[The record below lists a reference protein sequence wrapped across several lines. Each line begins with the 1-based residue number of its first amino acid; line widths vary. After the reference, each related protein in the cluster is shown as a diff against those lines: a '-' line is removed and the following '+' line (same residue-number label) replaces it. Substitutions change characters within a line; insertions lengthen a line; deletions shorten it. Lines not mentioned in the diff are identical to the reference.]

1 MMKKLLFAIGLT
13 ALLAGIRSCEP
24 VPVEA
29 GFEDMIDMTILDY
42 VVDHPERFSDFQ
54 RILEAGG
61 IDKTVGAYNPDRVG
75 YTLFL
80 PDNQAVDAFIAENDQ
95 YASLDELLAD
105 KEYVAVL
112 SRYHVV
118 NGGINADDFP
128 FGALPDRT
136 LSEDILTVSF
146 VVETDTSYYKI
157 NNQAPVIEPNI
168 ETSNGWVHV
177 ISATLS
183 PVTYTTW
190 DWLELHQ
197 GYSIFREAAD
207 ATGLRETLDLNTKE
221 EGAGRGFTLLLEHDS
236 VFNRRDIATFEDLA
250 AYISPDQNNYTDI
263 NNPLYNFVAYH
274 MLTDV
279 MFLDDFAEVSTN
291 YSTYS
296 DIPLNINGLGLDL
309 LINKGKQ
316 VFDTI
321 IHQGD
326 TTIVDY
332 VGFYYDESNLLTQSG
347 AIHFIDQVLEQVRPS
362 RQIMTFQFHEESLL
376 NELAEEPGE
385 YLVEQFTG
393 LDYITW
399 SGTDLFYIK
408 ESSEDS
414 PAWSQ
419 DYIFMDGDFTI
430 TYRIPRIVQGNYM
443 ALFGAEA
450 YNPENALVE
459 VFIDGK
465 KLGGLID
472 LTTGGTSGNPF
483 AQIELGTINFLK
495 YDVHTVEVRSLIPGR
510 FNWDYIRFE
519 PY

>member
-1 MMKKLLFAIGLT
+1 MEKLLVVIGLVV
-13 ALLAGIRSCEP
+13 LLAGFRSCEP
-24 VPVEA
+24 DPVEA

-42 VVDHPERFSDFQ
+42 MLEKEDRFSDFLRVLQ
-54 RILEAGG
+54 EGG
-61 IDKTVGAYNPDRVG
+61 IDKTVGAYNPDRTG

-80 PDNQAVDAFIAENDQ
+80 PDNDAMDRFIEQSDQ
-95 YASLDELLAD
+95 FTSLEELLAD
-105 KEYVAVL
+105 EEYAAAL

-136 LSEDILTVSF
+136 LSDDILTVSF
-146 VVETDTSYYKI
+146 VVETDTSYYMI

-177 ISATLS
+177 ISVALS
-183 PVTYTTW
+183 PITLTTY
-190 DWLELHQ
+190 DWLEQHE
-197 GYSIFREAAD
+197 GYSIFREAVD
-207 ATGLRETLDLNTKE
+207 ATGMQETFNLNMKE
-221 EGAGRGFTLLLEHDS
+221 EDAQGRPFTLLVEHDS
-236 VFNRRDIATFEDLA
+236 VYRRKGIETFDDLA
-250 AYISPDQNNYTDI
+250 GYISPGQTDYTSI
-263 NNPLYNFVAYH
+263 NNPLYNFVTYH
-274 MLTDV
+274 MLNETR
-279 MFLDDFAEVSTN
+279 FLDDFAEVSTN

-321 IHQGD
+321 VHQGD

-332 VGFYYDESNLLTQSG
+332 VGFYYDQSNILTQSG
-347 AIHFIDQVLEQVRPS
+347 AVHFIDQVLEQVRPS
-362 RQIMTFQFHEESLL
+362 RQTMTFQFHEENLF

-385 YLVEQFTG
+385 YLVEEFTA
-393 LDYITW
+393 LENITW
-399 SGTDLFYIK
+399 SGTDLFYVK
-408 ESSEDS
+408 EASEDH

-419 DYIFMDGDFTI
+419 DYLFMDGDFTI
-430 TYRIPRIVQGNYM
+430 TYHIPKIVQGNYM

-450 YNPENALVE
+450 YNADNALIE

-465 KLGGLID
+465 NLGGLID
-472 LTTGGTSGNPF
+472 LSTGGSSSNPF
-483 AQIELGTINFLK
+483 AQIELGTINFLR
-495 YDVHTVEVRSLIPGR
+495 YEEHTVEVRSLIPGR